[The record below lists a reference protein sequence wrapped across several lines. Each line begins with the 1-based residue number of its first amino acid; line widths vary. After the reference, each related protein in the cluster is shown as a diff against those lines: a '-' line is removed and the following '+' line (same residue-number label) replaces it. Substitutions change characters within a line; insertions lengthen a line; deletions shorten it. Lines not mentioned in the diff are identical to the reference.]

1 MRRAPGALARDH
13 DEASAARPK
22 GLISLLNR
30 VSEDVVVLHAPF
42 PNAAL
47 VIDDGR
53 WTGAMILA
61 VRHRVPLGSG
71 AGALWGLGV
80 DSRNGAERALLDSTP
95 RPSH

>member
-1 MRRAPGALARDH
+1 M
-13 DEASAARPK
+13 
-22 GLISLLNR
+22 
-30 VSEDVVVLHAPF
+30 SENVVALHAPS

-53 WTGAMILA
+53 WTGAMIPT

-71 AGALWGLGV
+71 AGALWGLG
-80 DSRNGAERALLDSTP
+80 DDWRNRAERALLDSTP